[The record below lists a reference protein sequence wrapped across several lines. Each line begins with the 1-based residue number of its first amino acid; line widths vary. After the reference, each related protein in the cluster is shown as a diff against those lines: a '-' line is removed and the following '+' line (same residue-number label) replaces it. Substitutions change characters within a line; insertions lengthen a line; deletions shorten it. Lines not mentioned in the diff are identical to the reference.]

1 MQIITLSG
9 RVCMRFSQ
17 IFQIELMEQYIF
29 SILNIIIATV
39 SLSMLYKFDLY
50 IF

>member
-9 RVCMRFSQ
+9 KVCMRFSQ

-39 SLSMLYKFDLY
+39 NLSMLYKFY
-50 IF
+50 IYSF